1 MSKGAVIAMTYS
13 VAKAGVAQALE
24 ILRADVERTLRLLGV
39 RFDRRVGSFVRKCSP
54 ELGSQLNAERKN
66 TLDAANAVPGF

>member
-1 MSKGAVIAMTYS
+1 MSKGVIALDLLRGKS
-13 VAKAGVAQALE
+13 WRGAGSGDPARRR
-24 ILRADVERTLRLLGV
+24 RAHATAVGV

-66 TLDAANAVPGF
+66 TLAAANAVPGF